1 MVEHTEKPDTEK
13 PGGAPERTGSASG
26 ASSGASSATR
36 RRRRTAHTPDAA
48 AHAATAAPTAPG
60 PQTAQ
65 TAGLGKGMTMRVLL
79 VQLVGYLCM
88 AAMWFAPGVCTAY
101 LSPSPWTALEAFVML
116 LLFTFTYPFPLRT
129 PSTVAARVAAIAM
142 GVGGVA
148 FSFLDPLGVH
158 WLRWVAALAAALVV
172 GAFLHELLRSSRT
185 RMIYSLS
192 TTVMSGLVGLCGMGW
207 CLLPQMHL
215 WRICL
220 QRNPMRAWCVVAGLV
235 AAFVMLGWASVIW
248 SRRISITDYVRVA
261 VEPGRVIP
269 GLRRVW
275 LCWGLIPVLVF
286 GAAVAVAAWF
296 VVTA

>member
-48 AHAATAAPTAPG
+48 AHAATAAPAAPG
-60 PQTAQ
+60 PQ

-148 FSFLDPLGVH
+148 FSSLDPLGVH

-172 GAFLHELLRSSRT
+172 GAFLYELLRSSRT

-220 QRNPMRAWCVVAGLV
+220 QRNPLRAWCVVAGLV

>member
-116 LLFTFTYPFPLRT
+116 LLFTFTYPFSLRT

-172 GAFLHELLRSSRT
+172 GAFLYELLRSSRT